1 MVLILRNIIKKLYN
15 FTEGQD
21 IPELCYIEVAS
32 DKIVLE
38 GCAIL
43 PPSSELHTAEEGA
56 A

>member
-21 IPELCYIEVAS
+21 IPELCCTEVTP
-32 DKIVLE
+32 DKIVIE

-43 PPSSELHTAEEGA
+43 PPSSELHLAEEGA
-56 A
+56 E